1 MGLTDKDNEEK
12 DIEYYSTTGSIR
24 YVTFI
29 QEDGKRLSLPYSLL
43 PTIEFEP
50 GEEQQTITLTF
61 PNHKVVL
68 TGYNLEQLSKELES
82 ERVRWISVFVERYIA
97 SEKRGESIVLQI
109 SL

>member
-1 MGLTDKDNEEK
+1 MTDKDNEEK
-12 DIEYYSTTGSIR
+12 DIEYYSTPGSIR

-43 PTIEFEP
+43 PAIEFEP

-68 TGYNLEQLSKELES
+68 TGYNLEQLCKELEN
-82 ERVRWISVFVERYIA
+82 ERVRSITMSGARYMN
-97 SEKRGESIVLQI
+97 EKKEIVLTI
-109 SL
+109 DVY